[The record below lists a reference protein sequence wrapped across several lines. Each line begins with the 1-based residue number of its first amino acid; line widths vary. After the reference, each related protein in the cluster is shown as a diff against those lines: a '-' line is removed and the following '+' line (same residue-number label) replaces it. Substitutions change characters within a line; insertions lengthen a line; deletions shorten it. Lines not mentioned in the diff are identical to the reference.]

1 MWGCMRK
8 KGIRRLSP
16 KPEWSE
22 ERTFCGEVVFLL
34 MSGPGHRGGSYL
46 LSRLIEQVKDLGFKG
61 IIAQV
66 LADNQPMIKVFE
78 KSGLPME
85 SNLNSGI
92 YYVKLNFKS

>member
-1 MWGCMRK
+1 MVR
-8 KGIRRLSP
+8 
-16 KPEWSE
+16 E
-22 ERTFCGEVVFLL
+22 ERTFCGEVAFLIDERFQ
-34 MSGPGHRGGSYL
+34 GIGVGSYL
-46 LSRLIEQVKDLGFKG
+46 LSRLIEQAKELGFKG